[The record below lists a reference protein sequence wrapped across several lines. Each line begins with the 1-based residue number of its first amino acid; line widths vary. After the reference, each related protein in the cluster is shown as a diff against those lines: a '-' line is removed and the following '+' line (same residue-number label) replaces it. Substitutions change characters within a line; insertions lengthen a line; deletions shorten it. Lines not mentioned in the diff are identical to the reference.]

1 MPDWIERLRLIDKQD
16 TTQMIPFMLVNA
28 GFPAAQRF
36 PVVLSAFVPIDEI
49 DFVAAGHQSQNPW
62 NAQTAFELF
71 VRCTG
76 ILARFGEGL
85 WVYDDSHGAIMR

>member
-36 PVVLSAFVPIDEI
+36 PVAVSAFVPIDEI
-49 DFVAAGHQSQNPW
+49 DFV
-62 NAQTAFELF
+62 
-71 VRCTG
+71 TG
-76 ILARFGEGL
+76 RRG
-85 WVYDDSHGAIMR
+85 